1 MKTFERV
8 LAGWRSLPL
17 AHRVGTVLLAGAAVA
32 LAVVLTLAGGR
43 SPLPVD
49 TVPPAVPA
57 APPGSPSPS
66 GGPSPSVGPGTSG
79 TAVSPLTGLPGGTGR
94 IIAVKIDNIVN
105 ARPQTGLDAADVVYA
120 IEVEGGISRFLAVYD
135 SDHLP
140 PGDTVGPVRS
150 ARESDLEILQQYG
163 RAAFVYSGAQS
174 RFLPV
179 LDRAD
184 VFNRS
189 PLQSDSFFR
198 GTSRPAPYNEYV
210 VPSGILRASPDAA
223 TARDIGFRF
232 GDPPTGGVPAD
243 SFGARMP
250 AASFTFNWSATA
262 GRYLVALDGK
272 PARTTDGGQLGAP
285 TVVVQRV
292 DERTSPLGLRDS
304 AGHLVPFAPT
314 VGSGEAVVLRDGRAY
329 QGTWSRTGPDAG
341 TTFSYAGQPMTF
353 HPGQV
358 WVVLEPR

>member
-1 MKTFERV
+1 MKVLERV
-8 LAGWRSLPL
+8 LGGWRSLPL
-17 AHRVGTVLLAGAAVA
+17 AHRVGAVLLAGAAVA
-32 LAVVLTLAGGR
+32 LAVVLTLAGGP
-43 SPLPVD
+43 SPLPAG
-49 TVPPAVPA
+49 TGPPAVPTGPPGTS
-57 APPGSPSPS
+57 APPGTSSPSP
-66 GGPSPSVGPGTSG
+66 GPGASG
-79 TAVSPLTGLPGGTGR
+79 AAVSPLTGLPGGTGR

-105 ARPQTGLDAADVVYA
+105 ARPQTGVNAADVVYA

-135 SDHLP
+135 SGHLP

-150 ARESDLEILQQYG
+150 ARESDLELLQQYG

-184 VFNRS
+184 VLNRS
-189 PLQSDSFFR
+189 PQQNGSFFR

-232 GDPPTGGVPAD
+232 GDPPAGGVPAD
-243 SFGARMP
+243 SFTARMP
-250 AASFTFNWSATA
+250 AASFTFSWSPAT
-262 GRYLVALDGK
+262 GTYLVALDGR
-272 PARTTDGGQLGAP
+272 PARTTDGGQMGAP

-292 DERTSPLGLRDS
+292 GVRPSPLGLRDS
-304 AGHLVPFAPT
+304 AGRLVPFSPT

-329 QGTWSRTGPDAG
+329 QGTWSRPGPDAG